1 MKNKIIYLL
10 LILLLFPMFI
20 FAEETY
26 ETIDLNININEE
38 IKISELELEI
48 YVSTAEDDTLEDK
61 TEEFEYESL
70 NIYKLDENET
80 LLDKDY
86 VLKSDENYKL
96 EINNIKSKKGN
107 KINAFGVDNILI
119 NGENVNQKYFDY
131 TNDSKTL
138 SISYQI
144 YREKKEETPVV
155 ENNTKEE
162 NETEKEYV
170 EVLPIKK
177 DDTCFLGLAICCKKF
192 HNLSYCGWGIILLV
206 LIILIKTLIS
216 LISSRMEDKKY
227 KDF

>member
-138 SISYQI
+138 SINI
-144 YREKKEETPVV
+144 
-155 ENNTKEE
+155 
-162 NETEKEYV
+162 
-170 EVLPIKK
+170 
-177 DDTCFLGLAICCKKF
+177 
-192 HNLSYCGWGIILLV
+192 
-206 LIILIKTLIS
+206 
-216 LISSRMEDKKY
+216 
-227 KDF
+227 